1 MSVRVPRIET
11 LNYRPGGFH
20 PVHLN
25 DTFKKERYTV
35 IHKLGHGGFATVW
48 LARDNVRQRYVALKI
63 LAARLS
69 RDCPE
74 VEILRR
80 LRNSAES
87 IGKAFVMSMLDHFW
101 IDGPNGHHLC
111 VVSEVGGPS
120 IKQFNECPGLTS
132 GSRRLRGEVARKV
145 AMQATEGLAYIH
157 STGTVH
163 GDFTAANIL
172 LQLAN
177 IDEWTVD
184 QIHERLGKPMTQDL
198 HRNTGGSEDLSGPR
212 YTISTIDMKLV
223 DPQWISDQI
232 MIIDFGI
239 AFLQEQSSVDIGTPK
254 AYCAPEFNFGYPRSV
269 HSDTWAL
276 GCTIF
281 EIRTGACLFRFR
293 GVPTRD
299 QVLVS
304 MVQLLGKLPEKWWVE
319 WEDGHNWYDIEV
331 QVGGEMADCV
341 QGNMHHQIMQIGMH
355 DGDIASDPSLYKNHD
370 LKHETVIESESE
382 IAPTASQAHRDSTN
396 RLVALVEELT
406 TSEAAEVIEQIN
418 KPQSSGSSHEKST
431 SGSSNKNNSGSAV
444 ASGSSNAKSGEKS
457 ISSEGI
463 STGASTIPSRSDDH
477 PPERPVSDPI
487 TESLPMPVTLGIA
500 EFLEPTGTT
509 ISLIEADSLEKLLR
523 EALIFLPEERV
534 TPLHLAEQHW
544 FQGDYANTVH
554 NQKLLLRALGE

>member
-25 DTFKKERYTV
+25 DSFKKERYTV

-48 LARDNVRQRYVALKI
+48 LARDKVRERYVALKI

-80 LRNSAES
+80 LRNSEES

-120 IKQFNECPGLTS
+120 IKQFNECPGLKS

-145 AMQATEGLAYIH
+145 ALQAAEGLAYIH

-198 HRNTGGSEDLSGPR
+198 HRTPGGTEDLSGPR

-239 AFLQEQSSVDIGTPK
+239 AFLQEHSSVDIGTPK
-254 AYCAPEFNFGYPRSV
+254 AYCAPEFNFGCPRSV

-331 QVGGEMADCV
+331 QVGGEMAESA
-341 QGNMHHQIMQIGMH
+341 QGNLHHQIMQIGMH

-382 IAPTASQAHRDSTN
+382 IVPTTSQAHHDSTN

-406 TSEAAEVIEQIN
+406 TSEAADVIAQIN
-418 KPQSSGSSHEKST
+418 NPQSSGSSHEKT
-431 SGSSNKNNSGSAV
+431 ISGSSEKNNSGSAV

-463 STGASTIPSRSDDH
+463 STGVPGVPVTSGD
-477 PPERPVSDPI
+477 PPAERPISDSI
-487 TESLPMPVTLGIA
+487 LGSISMPVTLGIA
-500 EFLEPTGTT
+500 EFLEPTGTI
-509 ISLIEADSLEKLLR
+509 ISPVEANSLETLLR
-523 EALIFLPEERV
+523 EALIFLPELRV
-534 TPLHLAEQHW
+534 TPLELTKQHW
-544 FQGDYANTVH
+544 FRGIYENTIH
-554 NQKLLLRALGE
+554 THE